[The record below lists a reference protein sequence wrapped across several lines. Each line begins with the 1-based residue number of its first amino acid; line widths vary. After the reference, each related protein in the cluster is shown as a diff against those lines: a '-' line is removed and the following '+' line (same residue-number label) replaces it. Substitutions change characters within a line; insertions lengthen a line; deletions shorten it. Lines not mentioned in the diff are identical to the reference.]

1 MDPCGAPI
9 LPRCTRAR
17 GYTAGSLY
25 CFDLSFTPKL
35 AVGSPFLTN
44 AIVATSV
51 RADYD
56 STAATIPGCPAS
68 HSTAAAVVRDTG
80 AVAHDDV
87 SFSLIFE

>member
-1 MDPCGAPI
+1 MH
-9 LPRCTRAR
+9 
-17 GYTAGSLY
+17 AGSWLY
-25 CFDLSFTPKL
+25 RRKPVLLRSLVHSQARRRQSVPHND
-35 AVGSPFLTN
+35 

-80 AVAHDDV
+80 AVAHGDV